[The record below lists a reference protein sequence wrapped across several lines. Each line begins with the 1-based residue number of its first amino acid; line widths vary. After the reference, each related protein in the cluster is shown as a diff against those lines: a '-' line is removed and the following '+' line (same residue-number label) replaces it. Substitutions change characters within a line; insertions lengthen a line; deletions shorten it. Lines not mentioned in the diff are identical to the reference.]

1 MAAVPAE
8 WANATRT
15 ISIGIALEFQRDEF
29 AGDRATQAAPKTFA
43 LPVPDTTASVRQSDF
58 LVAWLAG

>member
-15 ISIGIALEFQRDEF
+15 IGIGIALEFQRDAF
-29 AGDRATQAAPKTFA
+29 AGDRATQAAPKTFT
-43 LPVPDTTASVRQSDF
+43 LPVSDTTAPARQSDF